1 VIDDHAAVEA
11 AVLEPAFLASVL
23 ERHRAEAHL
32 LLAEA
37 AEDWMTAGCIR
48 FSDREVACTAAVAG
62 CLERNLRQRRTAGLQ
77 IIAFLETGGWTEAHF
92 NGTTD
97 PATVPRP
104 DLALYLGLHHDVQ
117 MTIECKRLLNPSA
130 TARDYVTDGLS
141 RFLNGRY
148 PTESGCATMIGFLLD
163 RDPLQAQGQIN
174 GVIEELLDKDQILQ
188 PASPLGNLESIYR
201 SEHSAKEIEAIHL
214 LLDMRKRQP
223 PVGEANPQTPRISPE
238 FPLRRGRTRISGPSS
253 PSSSSEPAE

>member
-37 AEDWMTAGCIR
+37 AEEWMAAGCIR
-48 FSDREVACTAAVAG
+48 FSDQEVACTAAVAG
-62 CLERNLRQRRTAGLQ
+62 HLKRNLQQRRATGLQ
-77 IIAFLETGGWTEAHF
+77 MLAFLETGGWTEAHL
-92 NGTTD
+92 NGTAN

-117 MTIECKRLLNPSA
+117 MTIECKRLLSPSA
-130 TARDYVTDGLS
+130 TARDYVKDGLS
-141 RFLNGRY
+141 RFLDGRY
-148 PTESGCATMIGFLLD
+148 PTDSGFATMIGFLLD
-163 RDPLQAQGQIN
+163 RDPPRTQAQIN
-174 GVIEELLDKDQILQ
+174 GVIEELLDRGQTLQI
-188 PASPLGNLESIYR
+188 ASPLGKLESVYR
-201 SEHSAKEIEAIHL
+201 SKHPAKQIEAIHF

-223 PVGEANPQTPRISPE
+223 ATGE
-238 FPLRRGRTRISGPSS
+238 G
-253 PSSSSEPAE
+253 